1 MLTAMRRG
9 SKSKVMQVLLGLI
22 ALSFVGFFGVSGTSG
37 RGGNRGNTDDGVA
50 QVGDVDIAVA
60 DIARAFSNEV
70 QRLQQRLGT
79 TINPVQAQQLGL
91 LDVAIN
97 RLVSSTLFSL
107 GAAELGIV
115 ATDGQVR
122 EFIFTSPQF
131 TTGNGDFD
139 RATFDLFLLR
149 AGMAE
154 AQFVELLRNDL
165 RRQQLLDTIGA
176 SGLAPES
183 MVDALYDYRQE
194 RRVADVIVVSDA
206 DVADVGVP
214 DDAAIAA
221 YYQANQGQ
229 FLAPE
234 YRAISI
240 ASLTPA
246 ALADTVAVPEED
258 ILAEYEFRLDSL
270 TLAEARDI
278 ERALFLDAASAR
290 EAADRVAG
298 GEGFAAVAEAVTG
311 LAPTPLGFVVESDL
325 PSELAG
331 PVFRLAAG
339 SISEPLESPLGWH
352 LLYVKDIQEDV
363 VTPLEEVR
371 DEIRDALA
379 AGLARDEIFE
389 VLNVLEDTLAGGAS
403 LEEAARGTNLT
414 VQRLDGISARGM
426 DRTGA
431 PVSSVDALREV
442 VNAAFT
448 ALEGDDPTVVETDQ
462 GGFFALRVD
471 RVTAPAARPLD
482 DVRVR
487 VIDGWQNQQRQE
499 AARARARDIVD
510 RITGGGEIYDV
521 ADDFDLFAETVGP
534 FTRTGDGA
542 DLPGEF
548 IAAAF
553 EGAVGDISL
562 TPAPGGFVVGRLTQ
576 VQLPNPSDDLTGFV
590 GFQDNLDRLIAADLQ
605 IQLSRALED
614 RFEVEV
620 DRQALQDLADSGRLG
635 GAATGGGGAA
645 GMGGGGAPG
654 MGVHGG

>member
-1 MLTAMRRG
+1 MLTAMRKG
-9 SKSKVMQVLLGLI
+9 SKSKVMQILLGLI
-22 ALSFVGFFGVSGTSG
+22 ALSFVGFFGVSGSG
-37 RGGNRGNTDDGVA
+37 GHGGNRGGTDDGVA
-50 QVGDVDIAVA
+50 QVGDVDIAIA

-70 QRLQQRLGT
+70 QTLQQRLGT

-107 GAAELGIV
+107 GAEDLGIV
-115 ATDGQVR
+115 ATDDQVR
-122 EFIFTSPQF
+122 EFIFTAPQF
-131 TTGNGDFD
+131 TADNGDFD
-139 RATFDLFLLR
+139 RVAFDVFLLR
-149 AGMAE
+149 GGMAE

-165 RRQQLLDTIGA
+165 RRRQLLDTIGA
-176 SGLAPES
+176 GGLAPES

-194 RRVADVIVVSDA
+194 RRVADVIVISNA
-206 DVADVGVP
+206 DVTDIGVP
-214 DDAAIAA
+214 DDAAIAT
-221 YYQANQGQ
+221 YYQTNLGQ

-240 ASLTPA
+240 ASLTLA

-270 TLAEARDI
+270 TLAEARVV
-278 ERALFLDAASAR
+278 EQALFLDAASAR
-290 EAADRVAG
+290 EAADRIAG
-298 GEGFAAVAEAVTG
+298 GEGFAAVAEAITG
-311 LAPTPLGFVVESDL
+311 LGSVPLGFVVDSDL

-352 LLYVKDIQEDV
+352 LLYVKDIQESV

-379 AGLARDEIFE
+379 IGLARDEIFE

-403 LEEAARGTNLT
+403 LEEAARGANLT
-414 VQRLDGISARGM
+414 MLRLDGISAGGA
-426 DRTGA
+426 DRAGA
-431 PVSSVDALREV
+431 LVSVDALREV
-442 VNAAFT
+442 VTAAFT
-448 ALEGDDPTVVETDQ
+448 ALEGDDPTVVETDE

-471 RVTAPAARPLD
+471 RVIPPVARPLD
-482 DVRVR
+482 EVREG
-487 VIDGWQNQQRQE
+487 VIDGWQRQQRQE
-499 AARARARDIVD
+499 AAQAQARDIVD

-521 ADDFDLFAETVGP
+521 AGDFDLFAESVGP

-553 EGAVGDISL
+553 EGAIGDISL

-605 IQLSRALED
+605 IQLSRALEN
-614 RFEVEV
+614 RFEVDV
-620 DRQALQDLADSGRLG
+620 DRQALQDLADSGRLV
-635 GAATGGGGAA
+635 GAAGGLGGGGAA
-645 GMGGGGAPG
+645 PMAGG
-654 MGVHGG
+654 HGG

>member
-1 MLTAMRRG
+1 MLTAMRKG

-22 ALSFVGFFGVSGTSG
+22 ALSFVGFFGVSGSG
-37 RGGNRGNTDDGVA
+37 GHRGGGNTDDGVA

-60 DIARAFSNEV
+60 DIARAFNNEV
-70 QRLQQRLGT
+70 QTLQQRLGT
-79 TINPVQAQQLGL
+79 TINAVQAQQLGL

-107 GAAELGIV
+107 GAEDLGIV
-115 ATDGQVR
+115 VTDDQVR
-122 EFIFTSPQF
+122 EFIFTAPQF
-131 TTGNGDFD
+131 TVDNGEFD
-139 RATFDLFLLR
+139 RAAFDLFLLR
-149 AGMAE
+149 SGMAE

-176 SGLAPES
+176 GGLAPES

-194 RRVADVIVVSDA
+194 RRVAEVIVISDA
-206 DVADVGVP
+206 DVTGIGVP

-240 ASLTPA
+240 ASLTPD
-246 ALADTVAVPEED
+246 ALADAVAVPEEV
-258 ILAEYEFRLDSL
+258 ILAEYEFRRDSL
-270 TLAEARDI
+270 TRAEARDI
-278 ERALFLDAASAR
+278 DQALFLDAASAR
-290 EAADRVAG
+290 EAADRIAA
-298 GEGFAAVAEAVTG
+298 GEGFAAVAKAVTG
-311 LAPTPLGFVVESDL
+311 LASVPLGFVGERDL

-331 PVFRLAAG
+331 PAFRLAAG

-352 LLYVKDIQEDV
+352 LLYVKDIQEHV

-379 AGLARDEIFE
+379 IGLARDEIFE

-414 VQRLDGISARGM
+414 VQRLDGISAGGT

-471 RVTAPAARPLD
+471 RVSAQAARPLD
-482 DVRVR
+482 DVRER
-487 VIDGWQNQQRQE
+487 VIDGWQRQQRQE
-499 AARARARDIVD
+499 AAQARARDIVD
-510 RITGGGEIYDV
+510 RVTGGGEIHDV

-562 TPAPGGFVVGRLTQ
+562 TPAPGGFVVGRLTE
-576 VQLPNPSDDLTGFV
+576 VQLANPSDDLTGFV
-590 GFQDNLDRLIAADLQ
+590 GFQDSLDRLIAADLR
-605 IQLSRALED
+605 IQLARALED
-614 RFEVEV
+614 RFEVDV
-620 DRQALQDLADSGRLG
+620 DRQALQDLADSGRLVGATAGRLGSGAVPMAG
-635 GAATGGGGAA
+635 G
-645 GMGGGGAPG
+645 
-654 MGVHGG
+654 HGG